1 MVPNWISRAVCLAAV
16 FLAACGGA
24 DPVPETQPLRGAAP
38 QRAVALDATAL
49 MDWAE
54 REYAQYFPGHSENGV
69 FQGFLNGEQVEY
81 VYRTYD
87 AGNGRTTYLG
97 VTSGGRVDVW
107 APSLNGGELW
117 HVGAIGDFT
126 CQVYV
131 CGSSVSGTA
140 AAGAPIAGVT
150 VTLKDSTNRSVT
162 ATTSLTGAYTLAT
175 TGMTGPF
182 LLQLTTGG
190 TQLYGVTADLA
201 TTTVANLTP
210 LTDLIVRSWYSVQ
223 GVPVDN
229 AFANPSAAPPP
240 SQQQTSIIAD
250 VVLSLMQL
258 ALNNAGA
265 GISTPLDLVTK
276 PFSADHT
283 GIDAVLD
290 QTSISYAT
298 GATVSIAGNGA
309 QQTSVIGFE
318 TATGGMTAT
327 TTTAGGGNTSTS
339 AISIIVPV
347 QPAQADAMSEIAA
360 FMNSF
365 AALISSRGAALTTA
379 DLTSYLD
386 PNLLNAGANRDQFA
400 TDVARSFGR
409 GQTLTVQVQAIKS
422 LDLTGGLAEVAFLL
436 TESLAGQSST
446 HMKTFF
452 FRKLGGG
459 WTIAG
464 DRRIAEVSVDAE
476 ARTDQGA
483 FTRASHPSVNVDVR
497 PLQNTIGSVSA
508 SSSSGNIGTTRGST
522 VVDDAGVF
530 RDSFFGTTGPI
541 SGVLP
546 AAGTV
551 YTVTLNP
558 LQGTPVSYAIP
569 LNAFTTEA
577 APITSPTGSSLAD
590 AHLGGSLGVSWSLP
604 TTYAVRQIQLLALV
618 YTGHQNDP
626 STFQCYSP
634 EAIVGVT
641 ATSGT
646 LNIPATCNGLPVVSV
661 NVNLSVR
668 GVNGERSLTIYMLR

>member
-1 MVPNWISRAVCLAAV
+1 MVPNSISRAVCLAAV
-16 FLAACGGA
+16 FLVACGGA
-24 DPVPETQPLRGAAP
+24 DPVPEAQPLRGAAP
-38 QRAVALDATAL
+38 QRAAALDAAAL

-54 REYAQYFPGHSENGV
+54 REYAQFFPGHPGNGTITV
-69 FQGFLNGEQVEY
+69 GPDTY
-81 VYRTYD
+81 TYRAY
-87 AGNGRTTYLG
+87 AVGNGRTAYLG
-97 VTSGGRVDVW
+97 VTTQGRVDVW
-107 APSLNGGELW
+107 SPDLNGGNLW
-117 HVGAIGDFT
+117 SVGVLGDFT
-126 CQVYV
+126 CRVLPQN
-131 CGSSVSGTA
+131 CASSVSGTA

-150 VTLKDSTNRSVT
+150 VTLKDSTNRAVT
-162 ATTSLTGAYTLAT
+162 ATTSTTGAYTLAT

-182 LLQLTTGG
+182 LLQLNTPGG
-190 TQLYGVTADLA
+190 ARLYGVTADLA
-201 TTTVANLTP
+201 TATVANLTP

-223 GVPVDN
+223 GVPVDT
-229 AFANPSAAPPP
+229 AFANPAAAPPP

-250 VVLSLMQL
+250 AVLSLMQL

-265 GISTPLDLVTK
+265 GISTPLDLVRK

-290 QTSISYAT
+290 QTSISYGT
-298 GATVSIAGNGA
+298 GATVSIAGSGV
-309 QQTSVIGFE
+309 QQTSVIRFE
-318 TATGGMTAT
+318 TATGGITAT
-327 TTTAGGGNTSTS
+327 STTAGGGNTTTS

-347 QPAQADAMSEIAA
+347 QPAQADAMSEIAV

-365 AALISSRGAALTTA
+365 AALVSSRGAALTTA

-386 PNLLNAGANRDQFA
+386 PDLLNSGANRDQFA

-409 GQTLTVQVQAIKS
+409 GQTLAVQVQAIKS
-422 LDLTGGLAEVAFLL
+422 LDVTGGLAEVAFLL

-452 FRKLGGG
+452 FRKLVGG

-464 DRRIAEVSVDAE
+464 DRRIAEVSVNAE
-476 ARTDQGA
+476 ALTEQGA
-483 FTRASHPSVNVDVR
+483 FTRASHPAVSVDVR
-497 PLQNTIGSVSA
+497 PLQNTIDSVSA
-508 SSSSGNIGTTRGST
+508 SSASGSIATTRGST
-522 VVDDAGVF
+522 VVDDAGIF
-530 RDSFFGTTGPI
+530 RDSFFGTTGAI
-541 SGVLP
+541 SGALP

-558 LQGTPVSYAIP
+558 LQGTPASYAIP

-626 STFQCYSP
+626 STFQCYSQ

-641 ATSGT
+641 ATLGT
-646 LNIPATCNGLPVVSV
+646 LDIPATCNGLPVVSV

-668 GVNGERSLTIYMLR
+668 GVNGERSLAIYTLR

>member
-1 MVPNWISRAVCLAAV
+1 MVPNWSSRAVCLAAL

-24 DPVPETQPLRGAAP
+24 DPVPEVQPLRGAAP
-38 QRAVALDATAL
+38 QRAAALDATAL

-54 REYAQYFPGHSENGV
+54 REYAQFFPGHPGSGIATV
-69 FQGFLNGEQVEY
+69 GPDTY
-81 VYRTYD
+81 TYRAYD
-87 AGNGRTTYLG
+87 VGSGRTAYLG
-97 VTSGGRVDVW
+97 VTTQGRVDVW
-107 APSLNGGELW
+107 SPDLNGGNLW
-117 HVGAIGDFT
+117 SVGTLGDFT
-126 CQVYV
+126 CRVLPQN
-131 CGSSVSGTA
+131 CASSVSGTA

-150 VTLKDSTNRSVT
+150 VTLKDSTNRAVT
-162 ATTSLTGAYTLAT
+162 ATTGVTGAYTLAT

-182 LLQLTTGG
+182 LLQLTTPGG
-190 TQLYGVTADLA
+190 TRLYGVTADLA
-201 TTTVANLTP
+201 ATTVANLTP

-223 GVPVDN
+223 GVPVDS
-229 AFANPSAAPPP
+229 AFANPAAAPPP

-250 VVLSLMQL
+250 AVLSLMQL

-290 QTSISYAT
+290 QTSISYGT
-298 GATVSIAGNGA
+298 GATVSIAGNGV

-318 TATGGMTAT
+318 TATGGITAT
-327 TTTAGGGNTSTS
+327 STTAGGGNTSTS
-339 AISIIVPV
+339 ALSIIVPV

-360 FMNSF
+360 FMNRF
-365 AALISSRGAALTTA
+365 AALINLRGAALTA
-379 DLTSYLD
+379 GDLEGYLD
-386 PNLLNAGANRDQFA
+386 PDLLDEGSNREQFA
-400 TDVARSFGR
+400 AALVNGFSR
-409 GQTLTVQVQAIKS
+409 GQTLAVQIQAIRS
-422 LDLTGGLAEVAFLL
+422 LDLAGGLAEVDFLV

-446 HMKTFF
+446 EREKFF
-452 FRKLGGG
+452 FRKLAGG

-464 DRRIAEVSVDAE
+464 DRRIAEVSVNAE

-483 FTRASHPSVNVDVR
+483 FTRASHPAVSVDVR

-508 SSSSGNIGTTRGST
+508 SSVSGNIGTTRGST

-530 RDSFFGTTGPI
+530 RDSFFGTTGAI
-541 SGVLP
+541 SGALP
-546 AAGTV
+546 AAGSV

-590 AHLGGSLGVSWSLP
+590 AHLGGSLNVSWRLP
-604 TTYAVRQIQLLALV
+604 TTYAVRQVGLMAIVFTGIQS
-618 YTGHQNDP
+618 DP
-626 STFQCYSP
+626 STLSCYSQ
-634 EAIVGVT
+634 EAIVGPA

-646 LNIPATCNGLPVVSV
+646 LDIPATCNGRPVVSV

-668 GVNGERSLTIYMLR
+668 GVNGERSQTIYMLR